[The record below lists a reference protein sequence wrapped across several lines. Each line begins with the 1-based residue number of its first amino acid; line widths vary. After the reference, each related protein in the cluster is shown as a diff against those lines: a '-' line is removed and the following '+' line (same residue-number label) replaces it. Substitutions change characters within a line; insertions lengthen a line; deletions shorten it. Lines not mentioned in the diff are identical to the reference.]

1 MVFVSDECKI
11 NFSKVKRGKEL
22 RYCIFKFINETDL
35 VVDKIGSKK
44 ESNDESWEEF
54 VSSLPSDECRY
65 CVYQLPYV
73 SKTDK
78 VERSAFIFLRWC
90 PSGASTKTKMIS
102 TFFQKEVISNL
113 PGSYVQT
120 KLQAGS
126 LDGLEYDYILE
137 QALRFVT
144 VK

>member
-54 VSSLPSDECRY
+54 VSSLPFDECRY
-65 CVYQLPYV
+65 VVYQLPYI
-73 SKTDK
+73 SKTDN
-78 VERSAFIFLRWC
+78 VNRSAFIFLRWC

-102 TFFQKEVISNL
+102 TFFQKDVIADL
-113 PGSYVQT
+113 PGGYVQT

-126 LDGLEYDYILE
+126 LDSLNYDHILE
-137 QALRFVT
+137 QSLRFVT